1 LIGVALAI
9 VAAAALAACGSSK
22 KSTTTSVT
30 PAPTTAANPAVEK
43 LVPAAIKAKG
53 TLTVASDASYPP
65 DEFFAPD
72 GHTVIG
78 WDPDLSKALGAVMGL
93 RTNVINVTFASIL
106 AGLQAGKYD
115 FGASSFSDT
124 KSREKAVDMVDYF
137 NVGESFFT
145 KASGGVTLTAV
156 SQLCGHSVAV
166 EAGTT
171 EEADA
176 MTQNG
181 KCKSAGKPGV
191 KVSSFPDQSGA
202 NLALA
207 SGRDQLG
214 FADTQVVDYFVAKSN
229 GEFKKVA
236 LRQVAPGI
244 QKFGVAPYGFAVSKQ
259 SHLAPALLA
268 ALKVLIKNGTYA
280 ATLTKWHA
288 TVGATSTPA
297 INGATS

>member
-1 LIGVALAI
+1 VLALVSM
-9 VAAAALAACGSSK
+9 VAAAACGSSK
-22 KSTTTSVT
+22 KTTTSTPSTTST
-30 PAPTTAANPAVEK
+30 PAVAANPAVEA
-43 LVPAAIKAKG
+43 LVPASIKAKG

-78 WDPDLSKALGAVMGL
+78 WDPDLSRALGAVMGL
-93 RTNVINVTFASIL
+93 KVNVINVTFASIL

-124 KSREKAVDMVDYF
+124 KSREKTVDMVDYF

-145 KASGGVTLTAV
+145 KASSGITLTALD
-156 SQLCGHSVAV
+156 QLCGHSVAV

-181 KCKSAGKPGV
+181 KCTKAGKPAV
-191 KVSSFPDQSGA
+191 KVLSFPDQSAA
-202 NLALA
+202 NLALE
-207 SGRDQLG
+207 SGRAQIG

-229 GEFKKVA
+229 GGLQKVA

-244 QKFGVAPYGFAVSKQ
+244 QSFGVAPYGFAVAKQ
-259 SHLAPALLA
+259 PGLAKALLA
-268 ALKVLIKNGTYA
+268 ALKVLIKNGTYMSI
-280 ATLTKWHA
+280 LTKWHA